1 MNYITE
7 TQYDQLCDA
16 CDALLQKDTLST
28 ERKANTWLHII
39 REHPIFLQSYTAI
52 FAKGT
57 PSFLLFLFLKLLKY
71 SLIGGLK
78 IFHCL
83 YRNIIK
89 REQLSKLIS
98 SYDYIFISHL
108 LNKDFQEREF
118 DFYFHALPQK
128 LQHQE
133 GKALMVYINYIGE
146 VNHSLA
152 KKWKNHE
159 VDKIVLPRYLSVREE
174 LKIRVLLF
182 KDAFR
187 LLFEKS
193 NTKISRRIKL
203 QAAVEAFSPAS
214 HFNLRMGF
222 QIEQIVQEVQAKQL
236 YTTFEGHPWERI
248 AFAFAR
254 KSNVS
259 IKCIGYQ
266 HALIFRKQH
275 AIKRRL
281 GQRFDPDFILCSGED
296 GQAKLEKADLI
307 PASKLLRF
315 GTNRTTLA
323 SEKVS
328 SRINLKRNTVL
339 MLAEGDLIEV
349 LPFLDFFYKLA
360 QQNKS
365 LQFIV
370 RFHPMT
376 SVKKVLKLRKHLNHL
391 PLNMIFS
398 NKTFEEDLARSDFA
412 IYRGSTTIIKAVQ
425 YGLVPIYIKRPNEMS
440 IDILD
445 HFASLRYAISS
456 PEEFEEI
463 ILNSPDIFDQKL
475 DRLIQKVNQFFSPL
489 NYDEALKINKTV

>member
-28 ERKANTWLHII
+28 ERKAITWLHII

-89 REQLSKLIS
+89 REKLSKLIS

-146 VNHSLA
+146 VNHRLA

-159 VDKIVLPRYLSVREE
+159 VDQIVLPRYLSVRQE

-193 NTKISRRIKL
+193 NTKISRRVKL

-236 YTTFEGHPWERI
+236 YTTFEGHPWERLV
-248 AFAFAR
+248 FAFGR
-254 KSNVS
+254 KVNPR
-259 IKCIGYQ
+259 IICIGYQ
-266 HALIFRKQH
+266 HALVFRKQH
-275 AIKRRL
+275 AIRRKL
-281 GQRFDPDFILCSGED
+281 NKNFEPDYILCSGEHGLQQFHAID
-296 GQAKLEKADLI
+296 YLPSNKLI
-307 PASKLLRF
+307 CF
-315 GTNRTTLA
+315 GSNRTSTIKREKLA
-323 SEKVS
+323 VS
-328 SRINLKRNTVL
+328 SKKLTTYL
-339 MLAEGDLIEV
+339 MLSEGDLIECLPLVEFV
-349 LPFLDFFYKLA
+349 LKLA
-360 QQNKS
+360 KKH
-365 LQFIV
+365 LEKHFII
-370 RFHPMT
+370 RFHPIT
-376 SVKKVLKLRKHLNHL
+376 RVDKVLKVFPELKQSIPNIELSTL
-391 PLNMIFS
+391 S
-398 NKTFEEDLARSDFA
+398 FEKDLERAHYA
-412 IYRGSTTIIKAVQ
+412 IYRGSTTIIKAVE
-425 YGLVPIYIKRPNEMS
+425 YGLIPLYLSKANEIT
-440 IDILD
+440 IDPLYEMQKEK
-445 HFASLRYAISS
+445 FNLT
-456 PEEFEEI
+456 
-463 ILNSPDIFDQKL
+463 SPDDLVAIDKYSKEELLERQYKL
-475 DRLIQKVNQFFSPL
+475 IDYVQQFFSPIDY
-489 NYDEALKINKTV
+489 NEALKVKNN